1 MMLFLLSCLQ
11 KNEIDIPP
19 SEVCLPEHAPLRR
32 LSAQQYQKAI
42 EDLFSVEIPNHLLP
56 QTTKGKDFRTWASS
70 NPLSPSTVESMM
82 NAAEYVAENVDIT
95 QESTCAQDEDSCL
108 QEWLFSVGEKAYR
121 RPLREEEKTQ
131 LSLFFSVGLSPQEA
145 TQNTIML
152 LLQHPSFLY
161 YDGLKA
167 TQTPQKASSY
177 QIAERFSFFLRNA
190 PPDQEL
196 RLAAEQDSLHD
207 QSILLEQARRLA
219 QSTQAFDTLQAFHYD
234 WLNLYLLDGLFK
246 SQHEY
251 PDFGTDTT
259 TAMKQE
265 SALFVTETL
274 WMNDPTFET
283 LLLSQR
289 AWLHPQLQASYSIEI
304 EDSWNVYE
312 LAEDRLG
319 ILTRSA
325 FLSAHASSSA
335 SSPVRRGAFIL
346 QEVLCEELS
355 PPPEVNMDIPPPSDT
370 LPTIRDRLA
379 EHSNNPSC
387 SGCHMRI
394 DPVGYA
400 FEHFGAMGEWREDWE
415 GGQTIDASGSLDG
428 NDFYSSTEL
437 LSWLAT
443 SPRAQRCYAKKWLT
457 YALGRPLNGSDAC
470 LSEYI
475 ENRFVESG
483 GDIQQLLIDIST
495 SDAFLYLPLE
505 QP

>member
-1 MMLFLLSCLQ
+1 MIVFFLSCLQ
-11 KNEIDIPP
+11 HEPQPEPQDI
-19 SEVCLPEHAPLRR
+19 CLPHTAPLRR
-32 LSAQQYQKAI
+32 ISAQQYQKAI
-42 EDLFSVEIPNHLLP
+42 EEIFSVTVPNQLLP
-56 QTTKGKDFRTWASS
+56 QTTKGKDFRTWAAS

-82 NAAEYVAENVDIT
+82 SAAEYVADTIDIPQASSCTENN
-95 QESTCAQDEDSCL
+95 ASCL
-108 QEWLFSVGEKAYR
+108 QEWLLSVGEQAYR
-121 RPLREEEKTQ
+121 RPLLSEEVEQ
-131 LSLFFSVGLSPQEA
+131 LSLFFSIGIDTKEA
-145 TQNTIML
+145 VQNTIML
-152 LLQHPSFLY
+152 ILQHPSFLY
-161 YDGLKA
+161 YDGI
-167 TQTPQKASSY
+167 QPSQSPQKASSF
-177 QIAERFSFFLRNA
+177 QIAERLSFFLRNA

-196 RLAAEQDSLHD
+196 RLAAAQNTLQDRE
-207 QSILLEQARRLA
+207 ILLSHARRLA
-219 QSTQAFDTLQAFHYD
+219 QSSQSFDTLEAFHYD

-246 SQHEY
+246 SQNEY
-251 PDFGTDTT
+251 PNFGTDTI

-274 WMNDPTFET
+274 WMNDPSFET

-289 AWLHPQLQASYSIEI
+289 AWLHPQLQSTYNIDFDE
-304 EDSWNVYE
+304 SWNVYA
-312 LAEDRLG
+312 LADDRLG

-370 LPTIRDRLA
+370 LPTIRERLA

-400 FEHFGAMGEWREDWE
+400 FEHFGAVGEWREEWE
-415 GGQTIDASGSLDG
+415 GGQSIDASGSLDG

-443 SPRAQRCYAKKWLT
+443 APRAQRCYARKWLT
-457 YALGRPLNGSDAC
+457 YALGRPLEDSDAC

-475 ENRFVESG
+475 EERFVDSG
-483 GDIQQLLIDIST
+483 GNIQQLLIDIST
-495 SDAFLYLPLE
+495 SDAFLYLPLD